1 MTAPS
6 RVRRAHGG
14 GRAAHP
20 AGRGTRKEVDRMGI
34 MDPRGRGG
42 APTPEE
48 LVARS
53 DAWFERHPVLGGA
66 LFVVVFTG
74 LVPAMAALG
83 LLS

>member
-34 MDPRGRGG
+34 MDRAAAAVPD
-42 APTPEE
+42 PEE

-66 LFVVVFTG
+66 LFVAVFTG
-74 LVPAMAALG
+74 LVPAAAALG